1 MCYDEGGKKVRQEI
15 VLPKLDSSMEE
26 ARIVSWEVKIGDTIK
41 IDDPILI
48 VETEKSSL
56 EVESEVEGTLEEI
69 VVDEGETVPVGTVLA
84 YVSSG
89 KHSTEQKG
97 SSDHNPVKEEN
108 ISPGKTER
116 IRVSPAARR
125 LAKQRGVDLT
135 KIKGSGPRGRVILKD
150 VAEAAANVVNQSV
163 KTENKVIASIHA
175 KGKRVNL
182 TSMRKTIAQ
191 RMTASFMNVPQFQ
204 IKKRVDVS
212 SIVQLRQAVV
222 SSIEHSAGVR
232 LSFNDFLI
240 QAVALT
246 LKKFPRV
253 NASFIDS
260 EGDPYILEHEDINI
274 GLAVAIDDG
283 LVVPVIHQADQLS
296 LIEIAE
302 KRTELVEKARK
313 GLLKP
318 EEMRGGTFTISN
330 LGSVGVDE
338 FVAIVNPPETGIL
351 AVGNIIEQPVLTN
364 RHETLIKPMITLNAS
379 FDHRTIDGA
388 YGGRFL
394 AQLCDQ
400 LQSGHWNIFSTVK

>member
-1 MCYDEGGKKVRQEI
+1 M
-15 VLPKLDSSMEE
+15 
-26 ARIVSWEVKIGDTIK
+26 
-41 IDDPILI
+41 
-48 VETEKSSL
+48 
-56 EVESEVEGTLEEI
+56 
-69 VVDEGETVPVGTVLA
+69 
-84 YVSSG
+84 
-89 KHSTEQKG
+89 
-97 SSDHNPVKEEN
+97 
-108 ISPGKTER
+108 
-116 IRVSPAARR
+116 
-125 LAKQRGVDLT
+125 
-135 KIKGSGPRGRVILKD
+135 ILKD

-163 KTENKVIASIHA
+163 KIENKVIASIHA

-379 FDHRTIDGA
+379 YDHRTIDGA

-400 LQSGHWNIFSTVK
+400 LQSGQWNIFSTVK

>member
-1 MCYDEGGKKVRQEI
+1 M
-15 VLPKLDSSMEE
+15 
-26 ARIVSWEVKIGDTIK
+26 
-41 IDDPILI
+41 
-48 VETEKSSL
+48 
-56 EVESEVEGTLEEI
+56 
-69 VVDEGETVPVGTVLA
+69 
-84 YVSSG
+84 
-89 KHSTEQKG
+89 
-97 SSDHNPVKEEN
+97 
-108 ISPGKTER
+108 
-116 IRVSPAARR
+116 
-125 LAKQRGVDLT
+125 
-135 KIKGSGPRGRVILKD
+135 
-150 VAEAAANVVNQSV
+150 
-163 KTENKVIASIHA
+163 
-175 KGKRVNL
+175 
-182 TSMRKTIAQ
+182 
-191 RMTASFMNVPQFQ
+191 
-204 IKKRVDVS
+204 
-212 SIVQLRQAVV
+212 
-222 SSIEHSAGVR
+222 
-232 LSFNDFLI
+232 
-240 QAVALT
+240 
-246 LKKFPRV
+246 KKFPRV

-274 GLAVAIDDG
+274 GLAVAMDDG

-400 LQSGHWNIFSTVK
+400 LQSDQWNIFSTVK

>member
-1 MCYDEGGKKVRQEI
+1 M
-15 VLPKLDSSMEE
+15 
-26 ARIVSWEVKIGDTIK
+26 
-41 IDDPILI
+41 
-48 VETEKSSL
+48 
-56 EVESEVEGTLEEI
+56 
-69 VVDEGETVPVGTVLA
+69 DEGETVPVGTVLA

-400 LQSGHWNIFSTVK
+400 LQSGQWNIFSTVK